1 MPNKLRRAN
10 ATAAAQAYAP
20 RPNGSAITYGFVA
33 AALLLVVA
41 FLAGAFF
48 GTDITANP
56 LALLGL
62 AIVAFIA
69 GVALRM
75 WRQME
80 HLSATSR
87 EYAQREPLAMP
98 IAPVDAPVREVH
110 QWVIFVSPFR
120 LPGLDALHPPGH
132 FEVRIRREALDVSWA
147 AFVETR
153 TILLTGNGSVEALD
167 VKADDL
173 EDALRR
179 DRATSEGTAQT

>member
-33 AALLLVVA
+33 AALLLVAA

-48 GTDITANP
+48 SVDITANP

-62 AIVAFIA
+62 TIMAFIA

-80 HLSATSR
+80 HTRATSR
-87 EYAQREPLAMP
+87 EYAKREP
-98 IAPVDAPVREVH
+98 APPAIQDSPVQEAQLWVTFAAP
-110 QWVIFVSPFR
+110 FV
-120 LPGLDALHPPGH
+120 LPGLDTPHAPGR
-132 FEVRIRREALDVSWA
+132 FEVRVRREALDVSWA

-153 TILLTGNGSVEALD
+153 TIVLTGNGSIEALD

-179 DRATSEGTAQT
+179 DRAASDGVAEM

>member
-10 ATAAAQAYAP
+10 AIAAAQVYAP
-20 RPNGSAITYGFVA
+20 RPNGSAITYGFIA

-48 GTDITANP
+48 GADITANP

-62 AIVAFIA
+62 TITAFGA

-80 HLSATSR
+80 HTRATSR
-87 EYAQREPLAMP
+87 EYAKREPLATP
-98 IAPVDAPVREVH
+98 AAAATTPAQEAQIWVTFAAP
-110 QWVIFVSPFR
+110 FL
-120 LPGLDALHPPGH
+120 LPGLDAPRAPGH
-132 FEVRIRREALDVSWA
+132 FKVRIRRETLDVSWA

-153 TILLTGNGSVEALD
+153 TILLTGNRSVEALD
-167 VKADDL
+167 VKTDDL

-179 DRATSEGTAQT
+179 DRAISDGTAET

>member
-1 MPNKLRRAN
+1 MTNKLRRAN

-33 AALLLVVA
+33 AALVLVVA

-48 GTDITANP
+48 GADITANP

-62 AIVAFIA
+62 TIVAFVA

-75 WRQME
+75 WRQIE
-80 HLSATSR
+80 HTRAASR
-87 EYAQREPLAMP
+87 EYAKREPTATPAAAADTAAQEAQLWVTFA
-98 IAPVDAPVREVH
+98 AP
-110 QWVIFVSPFR
+110 FL
-120 LPGLDALHPPGH
+120 LPGLDAPHAPGH

-179 DRATSEGTAQT
+179 DRVTSEGTAET

>member
-48 GTDITANP
+48 GADITANP

-62 AIVAFIA
+62 TIIAFVA

-80 HLSATSR
+80 HTRATSR
-87 EYAQREPLAMP
+87 EYAKREPATTP
-98 IAPVDAPVREVH
+98 AAAATTPAQEAQI
-110 QWVIFVSPFR
+110 WVTFSSPFL
-120 LPGLDALHPPGH
+120 LPGLDAPHAPGH

-153 TILLTGNGSVEALD
+153 MILLTGNGSVEALD
-167 VKADDL
+167 VKVDDL

-179 DRATSEGTAQT
+179 DRAISDDTAET